1 MQPRLKDVGSKTAG
15 SITDRFR
22 AIFLAIPQR
31 WPAGTL
37 QPLAHAWP
45 LPPLLSFFADLRCFC
60 ARLPKSDAKAPR
72 LLATGATL
80 FYWRSTPPCAR
91 ATLLT
96 EPMLPF
102 AQTKMMRSCLL
113 LLTAC
118 FRSAYAVQCCNAE
131 HQRCDREC
139 TACAS
144 CSGWGCLACGH
155 CIPCTPYIECGPYS
169 SCHTGMYI
177 GLGVGAPA
185 LTHFSE

>member
-1 MQPRLKDVGSKTAG
+1 MLLRPAPEIGRQSAQALGHRRNT
-15 SITDRFR
+15 
-22 AIFLAIPQR
+22 FL
-31 WPAGTL
+31 
-37 QPLAHAWP
+37 LAEHP
-45 LPPLLSFFADLRCFC
+45 SLC
-60 ARLPKSDAKAPR
+60 ARE
-72 LLATGATL
+72 
-80 FYWRSTPPCAR
+80 
-91 ATLLT
+91 TLLT

-131 HQRCDREC
+131 HKRCDAEC

-169 SCHTGMYI
+169 NCHTGMYI